1 MDCWN
6 TALSTLLFRKSVLP
20 LVTYLPPVLLL
31 DGSWGVNF
39 FNPGSLLIGFRI
51 RAVCCGISA
60 AFGETSNLNWFEG
73 ISL

>member
-1 MDCWN
+1 M
-6 TALSTLLFRKSVLP
+6 STLLFRKSFLP
-20 LVTYLPPVLLL
+20 LFTYLPPVLLA

-39 FNPGSLLIGFRI
+39 FNPGSLEIGFLI

-60 AFGETSNLNWFEG
+60 AFGETSNLNWFDG